1 MLAPRRREKAPHK
14 GEHVSKAPSTS
25 NGEQAVINTRARK
38 ARVEAASSS
47 SRIGRA
53 YERFLKLPVLAVLL
67 VLWVAGVAML
77 GSVVLVAY
85 AIIAALMRSW

>member
-1 MLAPRRREKAPHK
+1 M
-14 GEHVSKAPSTS
+14 
-25 NGEQAVINTRARK
+25 INARARK

-47 SRIGRA
+47 SSIGRA
-53 YERFLKLPVLAVLL
+53 YERFLELPVLVVLL

-85 AIIAALMRSW
+85 AVIAALMRSW